1 MGFSGVLN
9 KYNVMVFKKILNF
22 LLFKMVE
29 KGGSF

>member
-9 KYNVMVFKKILNF
+9 KYNVMVFKEILNF

-29 KGGSF
+29 KVGSF